1 MEFLKKVLGEELYK
15 QLMAAVT
22 VYNDKPENKENQI
35 KLANLSEGQYVDKGK
50 YDTAIAEKEN
60 LEGQVETLNGT
71 IKTLKK
77 DNQGNEELQKTITTL
92 QEDLKR
98 QQNENV
104 NTVKTY
110 ALKEN
115 LAKIGALDPDY
126 LIYKAGGIE
135 KFTFDKD
142 NHPVGVE
149 DAIKPYKE
157 DAAMTHLFRQEARKP
172 PYNPQNGGAGG
183 AENPFAKETFN
194 MTKQGKLLRENP
206 EQARAMAAAAG
217 VTI

>member
-1 MEFLKKVLGEELYK
+1 MDFLREILGEELYK
-15 QLMAAVT
+15 QFMAAVT
-22 VYNDKPENKENQI
+22 AHNNKPENKDNQI
-35 KLANLSEGQYVDKGK
+35 KLANLADGQYVDKGK
-50 YDTAIAEKEN
+50 YDTAVAEKEN
-60 LEGQVETLNGT
+60 LEGQIGTLNGT

-77 DNQGNEELQKTITTL
+77 DNQDNEELQETITTL

-98 QQNENV
+98 QQDENV

-110 ALKEN
+110 ALKES
-115 LAKIGALDPDY
+115 LAKTGVLDPDY

-135 KFTFDKD
+135 KFTFDKE

-157 DAAMTHLFRQEARKP
+157 DTTMAHLFKQEARKP

-194 MTKQGKLLRENP
+194 MTKQGELLRKNP

>member
-22 VYNDKPENKENQI
+22 AHNDKPENKENQI

-110 ALKEN
+110 ALKES
-115 LAKIGALDPDY
+115 LAKTGVLDPDY

-157 DAAMTHLFRQEARKP
+157 DAAMAHLFRQETRKP

-206 EQARAMAAAAG
+206 EQARAMAAAAE

>member
-1 MEFLKKVLGEELYK
+1 
-15 QLMAAVT
+15 MAAVT
-22 VYNDKPENKENQI
+22 AHNDKPENKENQI

-110 ALKEN
+110 ALKES
-115 LAKIGALDPDY
+115 LAKTGVLDPDY

-157 DAAMTHLFRQEARKP
+157 DAAMAHLFRQETRKP

-206 EQARAMAAAAG
+206 EQARAMAAAAE